1 MDYLIYII
9 PVLVVIGV
17 VTFLYFNKKN
27 NVIEEIINISDIIEL
42 IDKRNV
48 QKVSFIRN
56 KIVLDLNDYL
66 LINLDALKEIGAS
79 GITVVGDK
87 IKFYFEKDNEL
98 IYKEITKYIEG

>member
-9 PVLVVIGV
+9 PSVVVIGV
-17 VTFLYFNKKN
+17 LTFLYFKKKN

-42 IDKRNV
+42 IDKNNV
-48 QKVSFIRN
+48 QKVSFVRN
-56 KIVLDLNDYL
+56 KIVLDLNDYR
-66 LINLDALKEIGAS
+66 LINLDALKDIGAV